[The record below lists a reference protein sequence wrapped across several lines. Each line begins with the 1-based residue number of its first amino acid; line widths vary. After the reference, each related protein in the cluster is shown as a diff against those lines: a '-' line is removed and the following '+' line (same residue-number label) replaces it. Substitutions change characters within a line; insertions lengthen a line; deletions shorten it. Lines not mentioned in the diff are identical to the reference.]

1 MARTPLIAG
10 NWKMNLNHKQTIG
23 ELQKFAFTLPKEY
36 YEKVDVSFLVPFTDI
51 RTAQT
56 LVEGDKL
63 KFTYGA
69 QDISEHDSGAYTG
82 EVSGAM
88 LSALGCTYVVV
99 GHSERRQYHNE
110 SDELV
115 AKKAAAA
122 LKNGMSP
129 IVCVGEPLEIR
140 EAGSHVDYVVEQ
152 TRNSLAGLDQDA
164 LARTVIA
171 YEPVWAIGT
180 GKVASADDA
189 QEVCAAIRALVKE
202 LAGEDVAAGIRILY
216 GGSVKTD
223 TIAEIVSK
231 ADVDGGLVGG
241 ASLSGEEFAKLAAS
255 AATAI

>member
-1 MARTPLIAG
+1 RDRDVTG
-10 NWKMNLNHKQTIG
+10 VQTC
-23 ELQKFAFTLPKEY
+23 ALPI
-36 YEKVDVSFLVPFTDI
+36 L
-51 RTAQT
+51 
-56 LVEGDKL
+56 
-63 KFTYGA
+63 
-69 QDISEHDSGAYTG
+69 
-82 EVSGAM
+82 
-88 LSALGCTYVVV
+88 
-99 GHSERRQYHNE
+99 
-110 SDELV
+110 

-231 ADVDGGLVGG
+231 ADVDCELVVGE
-241 ASLSGEEFAKLAAS
+241 SLIGEESAMLAAS
-255 AATAI
+255 AVTAI

>member
-1 MARTPLIAG
+1 MC
-10 NWKMNLNHKQTIG
+10 
-23 ELQKFAFTLPKEY
+23 
-36 YEKVDVSFLVPFTDI
+36 S
-51 RTAQT
+51 
-56 LVEGDKL
+56 
-63 KFTYGA
+63 
-69 QDISEHDSGAYTG
+69 
-82 EVSGAM
+82 
-88 LSALGCTYVVV
+88 
-99 GHSERRQYHNE
+99 
-110 SDELV
+110 SDLELV

-152 TRNSLAGLDQDA
+152 TRNSLAGLDEGA